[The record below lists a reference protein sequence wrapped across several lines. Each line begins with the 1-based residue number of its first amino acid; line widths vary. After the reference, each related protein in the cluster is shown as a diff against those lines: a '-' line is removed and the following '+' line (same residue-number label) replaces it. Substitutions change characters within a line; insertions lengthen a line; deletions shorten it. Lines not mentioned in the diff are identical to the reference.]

1 MTVVV
6 LQLGKVDLRL
16 ALSSD
21 ADEGHFRTERDDR
34 PLDGLA
40 LLESARLDGR
50 LEHRCEI
57 FFLLAHG
64 RSIRYDTRRLY
75 GAALPSP
82 CG

>member
-1 MTVVV
+1 MRSPIDTSMSPVVV

-21 ADEGHFRTERDDR
+21 ADEGHFRTERDDG

-40 LLESARLDGR
+40 LLESTRLDGR

-64 RSIRYDTRRLY
+64 RSIR
-75 GAALPSP
+75 
-82 CG
+82 